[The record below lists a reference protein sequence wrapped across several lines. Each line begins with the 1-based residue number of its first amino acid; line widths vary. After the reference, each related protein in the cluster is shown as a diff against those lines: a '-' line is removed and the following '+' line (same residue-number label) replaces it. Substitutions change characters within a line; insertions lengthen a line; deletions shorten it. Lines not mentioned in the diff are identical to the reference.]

1 MENSNSVSAKGLFD
15 ILLPTSPGSITP
27 RFWSKQFPR
36 QAAQHEILQ
45 AQQAEWNVLT
55 GFYAHH
61 FKWWLYLI
69 INNTW
74 NSCSMALMWMVN
86 SSCQRQHPVALP
98 GKRTHH
104 CRTLLSFPQTSTS
117 LPFSFISSCQ
127 RHHFFVLNQY
137 SHHVLL
143 LCLKMHNARFLKWRL
158 SASTAR
164 ALAFC
169 FCSFSWWVSSLF

>member
-27 RFWSKQFPR
+27 RFWSKQFPQ

-45 AQQAEWNVLT
+45 AQQAEWNVLI
-55 GFYAHH
+55 GIYVHH
-61 FKWWLYLI
+61 FKWWLFLI
-69 INNTW
+69 ISNTW
-74 NSCSMALMWMVN
+74 NSCGMALMWMVN
-86 SSCQRQHPVALP
+86 SSCQGQHPVTLP

-104 CRTLLSFPQTSTS
+104 RRTLLCFPQMSTS

-127 RHHFFVLNQY
+127 IHHFFVLNQY

-143 LCLKMHNARFLKWRL
+143 LCLKMHNARFLQM
-158 SASTAR
+158 
-164 ALAFC
+164 
-169 FCSFSWWVSSLF
+169 